1 MKKDSISCRGNIYL
15 KITWKVIVTCVVK
28 RDMIYELELND
39 ILHVYSTTHKPST
52 LTQTVLGNPYLDNNH
67 HPLSPQGPCWAK
79 GLEMGLKIST
89 PFNPSSSAWNLH
101 PFVDGFR
108 STSPYPVVQQ
118 GYQMLTR
125 MDKLN
130 KVFLAK
136 HKKGKKVFKRP
147 CSLVQGPPACA
158 LLWIGSWFTSSKSAG
173 LLFCFLLS
181 VVALVCWSSIPC
193 SLTCD
198 KLSRSLKHFFLPFYA
213 FLRRAYSVCPS

>member
-39 ILHVYSTTHKPST
+39 ILHVYFTTHKPST
-52 LTQTVLGNPYLDNNH
+52 LTQTVLGNPYSDNNH

-79 GLEMGLKIST
+79 GLEIGLKIST

-130 KVFLAK
+130 KVFLANI
-136 HKKGKKVFKRP
+136 KGKKKYLRDLAPWFKVHQ
-147 CSLVQGPPACA
+147 LVLCCGLGPGLQLKVCWTA
-158 LLWIGSWFTSSKSAG
+158 LLSSTLSGGLG
-173 LLFCFLLS
+173 LLELHSLLS
-181 VVALVCWSSIPC
+181 DLWQIKQVS
-193 SLTCD
+193 
-198 KLSRSLKHFFLPFYA
+198 
-213 FLRRAYSVCPS
+213 